1 MDNEIFNKKMRIITN
16 SSNEEISNLMDKID
30 ILNEMKSKIFL
41 LASIKASI
49 KDTKNNLYGIKDI
62 KRNKYTYALVYLIKK
77 SFGSNW
83 VDSATRLIHEYNI
96 LTHFNNN
103 DMHILYALDNLYEN
117 TDYVIKSVWNRR
129 VYNRITE
136 IYHFTSIFEYTISSK
151 FPLCDINHYR
161 NILNDI
167 LIIHTNAVYSDE
179 EKSIQESI

>member
-16 SSNEEISNLMDKID
+16 SSNEEISKLMDKMD
-30 ILNEMKSKIFL
+30 VFNEMKSKIFL
-41 LASIKASI
+41 LANIKASI

-62 KRNKYTYALVYLIKK
+62 KRNKYTYGLVCLIKK
-77 SFGSNW
+77 LAVSNW
-83 VDSATRLIHEYNI
+83 VEGATKLIYDYYI

-117 TDYVIKSVWNRR
+117 SDYVIKSVWNRR

-136 IYHFTSIFEYTISSK
+136 IYHFTSIFEYLISTK
-151 FPLCDINHYR
+151 FPLCNTKHYR
-161 NILNDI
+161 NTLNDM
-167 LIIHTNAVYSDE
+167 LIIHTNAIYSDE